1 MKNYKIIVC
10 YDGTDYHGWQIQ
22 PSKRTIQGLV
32 EEALYPFKSE
42 RIPVTGAGRT
52 DAGVHA
58 SAQVA
63 HFKADLDYPEKELL
77 RALNGHLP
85 PDIRIIK
92 AEIVDDDFHA
102 RKNAK
107 SKIYQYRIFNAPD
120 ITPFE
125 IRYVLH
131 YPAPLDLTE
140 MQKAASLFIRK
151 DDFTSF
157 SKNQLRCPIKN
168 VIRSEI
174 KKIGKEVVYTVEAD
188 GFLQYMAR
196 TMVGAL
202 LEIGRKKIPP
212 DAIDSLFKER
222 KRSALVP
229 TAPPKGLCLMQV
241 KY

>member
-1 MKNYKIIVC
+1 MKNYKITIC

-22 PSKRTIQGLV
+22 PSKRTIQGV
-32 EEALYPFKSE
+32 IEDALYPFKSE

-58 SAQVA
+58 AGQIA
-63 HFKADLDYPEKELL
+63 NFKADLNIPEKKLL
-77 RALNGHLP
+77 NALNGHLP
-85 PDIRIIK
+85 SDIRITK
-92 AEIVDDDFHA
+92 VEAADNDFHS

-107 SKIYQYRIFNAPD
+107 SKIYQYRIFNALD

-131 YPAPLDLTE
+131 YPAPLDLIE

-157 SKNQLRCPIKN
+157 SANQLRCPIKN

-174 KKIGKEVVYTVEAD
+174 KKIGRELVYTVEAD

-202 LEIGRKKIPP
+202 LEIGRKKILP
-212 DAIDSLFKER
+212 DAIDSLFKEK

-229 TAPPKGLCLMQV
+229 TASPKGLCLMQV